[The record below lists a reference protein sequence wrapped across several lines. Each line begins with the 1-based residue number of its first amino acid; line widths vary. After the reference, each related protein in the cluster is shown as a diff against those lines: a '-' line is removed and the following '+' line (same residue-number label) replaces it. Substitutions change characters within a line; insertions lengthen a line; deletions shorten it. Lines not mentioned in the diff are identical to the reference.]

1 MKRYLLIYLFMGSA
15 LLGFSQDKVALPAD
29 GAEAK
34 IPTSKERMGGGV
46 VKPSEKYPTGFE
58 LGPDFDFLYSEAGPL
73 NLFERSSEI
82 VDFRDAFS
90 KHYLNA
96 DGKVSAVVTAGP
108 QHYLKNG
115 LWHTILNTIKQND
128 TGTNSDYLYANT
140 NNSHQTF
147 YGSAPDK
154 GIRFEF
160 ESKFFAFT
168 NPRLVFL
175 DADKN
180 EVGSLG
186 LLNYSDVTVAENVL
200 TYNNIA
206 PGIDLVVEQTASGFR
221 TNYVINSPV
230 TNIPSSAKFIGISEQ
245 VNIPENWVGENL
257 NSWVKFTDTQ
267 GEGILKIGQ
276 IKIFEKNNEN
286 GTSAD
291 GQISLLENS
300 STVFFFPV
308 DWVMASGRNY
318 PIVLDPYVTYFPD
331 GNIYWT
337 GTVEED
343 PGCDFGGD
351 NDANE
356 NIRVGF
362 DDGDFDNDQYH
373 PYARFNITGIP
384 DEACIQTSFVRF
396 YQYNFNNPRNDD
408 NFLRFYYQYL
418 DPPNFDPIVAPC
430 QDIYNNIQSTPFYAQ
445 YDVWGN
451 CGGPCIDYNEVNN
464 DWKGFWQNASARV
477 QSLLVQNWV
486 VFSLDN
492 VEGHSDPLID
502 NNDEWL
508 DFRGWANANR
518 PQLLVYYD
526 MPFIMGTPTTSV
538 NNVCPGTSVDLSVAG
553 GTTGTA
559 GTWNWYT
566 TTCGAGGTFIGSTS
580 AILTI
585 TAPATTTTYYVRGEG
600 ACGNTAC
607 QSVVLNV
614 LQLSVAATS
623 INVSQN
629 PTCTGTSTTLS
640 VVGGSLG
647 SGAVWNWYTG
657 GCGTTLIGTGSSI
670 NVSPTVTTTYFVRA
684 EGSCNTTACAQVT
697 VNVSSNTVGGST
709 SISAPTACINTT
721 VGLNLTGQ
729 NGAVVNWEMNFN
741 GGGWS
746 SIGGAGNTSITSP
759 SLSAVGTYEFR
770 AVVQNSPCVT
780 QLSSVSSVTVV
791 PATVG
796 GTASP
801 AIASNCLGSNTTVS
815 LSGNT
820 GAVLFWEFRLNGG
833 GWSNIGNAGLTTIPT
848 GVLNTAGTW
857 EYRANV
863 QNSPCGAQYSSIAL
877 ITVSAPSV
885 GGAAASTGTLVC
897 DGATPTISVSGQTG
911 TVLYWERQ
919 VNGGGFNNIGN
930 AGLNS
935 FVSAP
940 LTPGIYDFRAVVQ
953 NAPCVSATS
962 TSITVIVSSISVG
975 GTAIAT
981 FSNLCEGA
989 GTNVSL
995 TGNNGA
1001 VLYWEQQI
1009 NGGGWVN
1016 IGNAGSSII
1025 NTGALSAGSNEF
1037 RAVVQNGGCAVAFSV
1052 PALINVDPTTVGGV
1066 VNSNFVSVCDGS
1078 PVTLTLS
1085 GNTGTITNWERQ
1097 FNGGGWINIGNAG
1110 VNPLTTGAL
1119 TPFGTYEF
1127 RALVTSGL
1135 CASAYAAPVTVT
1147 VNQNDDP
1154 SFNYSS
1160 SVFCQGGANASPTIA
1175 IGGGTFSASPAG
1187 LAINATNGIIDLSSS
1202 LPGTYTVTH
1211 TTSGICAASASQT
1224 VIVSA
1229 STATTFSYGALSY
1242 CLNAG
1247 SNPVASVTNPGGVF
1261 TTLNPGLIFA
1271 NTATGEIDLSLS
1283 QPGSY
1288 FVQYSIGGSCP
1299 SSTIQ
1304 TVILQPVGNSTFTY
1318 ANSSYCLGSGTVTPV
1333 VAEFGGTFTAS
1344 GFGLVFANAAT
1355 GAIDLFNSFPATYTI
1370 TYTSAGPCPTVST
1383 QVITLNPPSDPL
1395 FFYSNSTF
1403 CKSAANPTPFVS
1415 TPGGS
1420 FTSSPAGL
1428 LFTNPS
1434 TGTISLATS
1443 QPGNY
1448 TITYSTGGLCPA
1460 SYSQNVVILENEDAT
1475 FAYSQNSYCQNGVNP
1490 APAVSQLGGIF
1501 TASPAGLVFANQFT
1515 GQINLAA
1522 SAGGTYSVTYTV
1534 PGTCIGLY
1542 SQNITITA
1550 GAVASLSY
1558 PSNSFCSNGTDP
1570 AATISPIGGT
1580 FSSSPVGLIFADAV
1594 GTIDVDASVPGAYA
1608 VSYTA
1613 PGACATT
1620 STVNVAIISAP
1631 QALIQPVA
1639 NLCSNG
1645 SAITLNGSPFGGTW
1659 SGGAYI
1665 SSSGVF
1671 DPAVSGPGTFTVN
1684 YLVPGAGGCSAT
1696 ASYQVTVNPS
1706 PAVNITPAGP
1716 FCSDANL
1723 QVLTASPLGGTWSG
1737 NPFVSVNGLFFPND
1751 AGAGVFPVVYT
1762 VNSGGCTGTAQ
1773 ASVQVIAAPDPAIN
1787 PAPPFCSN
1795 SAIQGLTAT
1804 PAGGTWSGGPYIAAN
1819 GDFNPALASVGNNA
1833 VTYTVSSGIC
1843 SADITVNISVSGVPN
1858 VNILTPAP
1866 LCQNDAPEFL
1876 ITNLPGGIFFGGSY
1890 VTGTGLF
1897 DPGQA
1902 AIGNNTVIYS
1912 ITGTNGCVG
1921 TDTVTV
1927 VVNSNPDA
1935 TITYPGTV
1943 CEDGTAITLS
1953 AATAGGTWSGGA
1965 FINNGVFDPS
1975 VAGVGSHEIFYNVA
1989 TGQGC
1994 GASASIFI
2002 TVEPKPVAFYDH
2014 QPNGLTVYFT
2024 DISQF
2029 ADTYSW
2035 NFGDGSPEITTQSP
2049 THLFPDNGVYVVRLI
2064 AFNDCGSDTLI
2075 RNVAVNKAVGISEN
2089 AENINLSAFPNPAD
2103 YYVNLTAS
2111 SLEVGNWK
2119 LGVADIAGKEVML
2132 EMVYSGGGEFSKTID
2147 VSALNPGVYFIRLIN
2162 KQTVYTVKFVKM

>member
-1 MKRYLLIYLFMGSA
+1 MKKILLLFSAIFLLSTLSNAQLVEVNYRVQTRFISSYENYVGVFGPNGDCWETGDEEYSGYIFSWDDVNGTQVSTGCQTCNSNGNCTYAQNINLQNRTNTAYTISGRIDAWEDDGGDRCNWDSGDDCRRQETRTINFRETVLPSNLVFTDGPVWGSTNDHTWSIRYTWRYTGTLSSISPSCPGQSSSYTPGIRSWSANLTAGRSYYFATCGLSSEDTHIRIFGSDGYTLVAQNDNFCGSQSA
-15 LLGFSQDKVALPAD
+15 L
-29 GAEAK
+29 
-34 IPTSKERMGGGV
+34 
-46 VKPSEKYPTGFE
+46 
-58 LGPDFDFLYSEAGPL
+58 
-73 NLFERSSEI
+73 
-82 VDFRDAFS
+82 
-90 KHYLNA
+90 
-96 DGKVSAVVTAGP
+96 
-108 QHYLKNG
+108 
-115 LWHTILNTIKQND
+115 
-128 TGTNSDYLYANT
+128 
-140 NNSHQTF
+140 TF
-147 YGSAPDK
+147 
-154 GIRFEF
+154 
-160 ESKFFAFT
+160 
-168 NPRLVFL
+168 V
-175 DADKN
+175 
-180 EVGSLG
+180 
-186 LLNYSDVTVAENVL
+186 
-200 TYNNIA
+200 
-206 PGIDLVVEQTASGFR
+206 
-221 TNYVINSPV
+221 
-230 TNIPSSAKFIGISEQ
+230 
-245 VNIPENWVGENL
+245 
-257 NSWVKFTDTQ
+257 
-267 GEGILKIGQ
+267 
-276 IKIFEKNNEN
+276 
-286 GTSAD
+286 
-291 GQISLLENS
+291 
-300 STVFFFPV
+300 
-308 DWVMASGRNY
+308 
-318 PIVLDPYVTYFPD
+318 
-331 GNIYWT
+331 
-337 GTVEED
+337 
-343 PGCDFGGD
+343 
-351 NDANE
+351 
-356 NIRVGF
+356 
-362 DDGDFDNDQYH
+362 
-373 PYARFNITGIP
+373 
-384 DEACIQTSFVRF
+384 
-396 YQYNFNNPRNDD
+396 
-408 NFLRFYYQYL
+408 
-418 DPPNFDPIVAPC
+418 
-430 QDIYNNIQSTPFYAQ
+430 
-445 YDVWGN
+445 
-451 CGGPCIDYNEVNN
+451 
-464 DWKGFWQNASARV
+464 
-477 QSLLVQNWV
+477 
-486 VFSLDN
+486 
-492 VEGHSDPLID
+492 
-502 NNDEWL
+502 
-508 DFRGWANANR
+508 
-518 PQLLVYYD
+518 
-526 MPFIMGTPTTSV
+526 PTTSGIYYIELSQFPRIQLL
-538 NNVCPGTSVDLSVAG
+538 NNGSLFYEDRTPFSSAGSIGTNTTLCQGTSVAINSISAA
-553 GTTGTA
+553 TGPA
-559 GTWNWYT
+559 GTITYQWQSSSDGVNFFDIPSANGLGYT
-566 TTCGAGGTFIGSTS
+566 TPTLSTTTFYRRK
-580 AILTI
+580 AISCQGQEVLSNVVTI
-585 TAPATTTTYYVRGEG
+585 TV
-600 ACGNTAC
+600 N
-607 QSVVLNV
+607 
-614 LQLSVAATS
+614 
-623 INVSQN
+623 
-629 PTCTGTSTTLS
+629 ST
-640 VVGGSLG
+640 
-647 SGAVWNWYTG
+647 
-657 GCGTTLIGTGSSI
+657 
-670 NVSPTVTTTYFVRA
+670 
-684 EGSCNTTACAQVT
+684 
-697 VNVSSNTVGGST
+697 TVGGSS

-729 NGAVVNWEMNFN
+729 NGAVVNWEMNVN
-741 GGGWS
+741 GGGWNT
-746 SIGGAGNTSITSP
+746 IGGAGSTSITSP
-759 SLSAVGTYEFR
+759 SLSSVGTYQFR
-770 AVVQNSPCVT
+770 AVVQNAPCAT
-780 QLSSVSSVTVV
+780 QFSTVSSVTVV

-796 GTASP
+796 GTAAP
-801 AIASNCLGSNTTVS
+801 AISLNCLGSNTTVS

-820 GAVLFWEFRLNGG
+820 GAILFWEFRLNGG
-833 GWSNIGNAGLTTIPT
+833 AWTNIGNAGLGTIPT

-863 QNSPCGAQYSSIAL
+863 QNSPCASQFSSIAL

-885 GGAAASTGTLVC
+885 GGAAASTGTLIC

-930 AGLNS
+930 AGLTS
-935 FVSAP
+935 FVTPALAP
-940 LTPGIYDFRAVVQ
+940 GTYDYRAVVQ
-953 NAPCVSATS
+953 NAPCASATS
-962 TSITVIVSSISVG
+962 TSVTVVVSTVSVG
-975 GTAIAT
+975 GTALPT
-981 FSNLCEGA
+981 MPNLCEGSS
-989 GTNVSL
+989 TNVSL
-995 TGNNGA
+995 TGQNGTI
-1001 VLYWEQQI
+1001 LYWEQQL
-1009 NGGGWVN
+1009 NSGGWIN
-1016 IGNAGSSII
+1016 IGNAGLSLI
-1025 NTGALSAGSNEF
+1025 NTGALLAGVNEF
-1037 RAVVQNGGCAVAFSV
+1037 RAVVQNGGCASVFSV
-1052 PALINVDPTTVGGV
+1052 PALINVDPTTVGGSV
-1066 VNSNFVSVCDGS
+1066 SSNFVSVCDGS

-1085 GNTGTITNWERQ
+1085 GNTGSITQWERQ

-1135 CASAYAAPVTVT
+1135 CSSIYAVPVTVT

-1229 STATTFSYGALSY
+1229 STATTFSYGSLSY

-1318 ANSSYCLGSGTVTPV
+1318 ANSAYCLGSGTATPV

-1403 CKSAANPTPFVS
+1403 CKSASNPTPFVS

-1534 PGTCIGLY
+1534 PGTCIGVY

-1558 PSNSFCSNGTDP
+1558 TNNSFCSNGTDP
-1570 AATISPIGGT
+1570 AATISPAGGT

-1620 STVNVAIISAP
+1620 STFNVAIISAP

-1639 NLCSNG
+1639 NLCSNA
-1645 SAITLNGSPFGGTW
+1645 SAVTLSGSPFGGTW

-1773 ASVQVIAAPDPAIN
+1773 ASVQVIAAPDPVIN
-1787 PAPPFCSN
+1787 PAPAFCSN

-1897 DPGQA
+1897 DPAQA

-1943 CEDGTAITLS
+1943 CEDGAAITLS

-1965 FINNGVFDPS
+1965 FINNGIFDPS

-2024 DISQF
+2024 DLSQF
-2029 ADTYSW
+2029 ADNYSW

-2075 RNVAVNKAVGISEN
+2075 RNVAVNKAVGITEN
-2089 AENINLSAFPNPAD
+2089 AETINLSAFPNPAD

-2111 SLEVGNWK
+2111 ALEMGNWK
-2119 LGVADIAGKEVML
+2119 LGVSDIAGKEVML